1 MSKMPKE
8 TLLKSLTQ
16 PSVML
21 SNVEQRLS
29 GQAAAAVSFAA
40 ADPVNLTWEGVQEQA
55 SQWPTYTTLEAS
67 RRLSSRTLS
76 SAAAILCW

>member
-1 MSKMPKE
+1 MRVEGKETWDMSKMPKE

-29 GQAAAAVSFAA
+29 GQAAAAVSFVA
-40 ADPVNLTWEGVQEQA
+40 ADPVNPRV
-55 SQWPTYTTLEAS
+55 
-67 RRLSSRTLS
+67 
-76 SAAAILCW
+76 